1 MIRSVTFV
9 SFCHI
14 SKCENFS
21 DVCRNWCFARL
32 SDWVAAA
39 RRLNWNQLL
48 TFLMQNRLSWAQAAC
63 ARVLRPLVKLAL
75 AMGLKHP
82 HLEELLR
89 DLLIDEARKAWQAK
103 GVDRPNIS
111 QIAVTTGLNRKE
123 VTLRVRS
130 TDDPLPQTELSTAAK
145 TFTLWLRL
153 SSESP
158 ELTVLPVAASDKGPS
173 FESVARQASRG
184 DVHHR
189 AVLDELLR
197 LGMVTEHEGQARLMV
212 QGFVPSRDLQTLLA
226 FLGDNTRD
234 HLLAA
239 VANTLEQSPRFL
251 ERAVYADG
259 LAPPECEQV
268 HELVRA
274 RWDTVHHELVA
285 TLSSAVDKSAGH
297 GSQRMRV
304 GIYAYYEDR
313 AEPAAHARKEPS

>member
-1 MIRSVTFV
+1 
-9 SFCHI
+9 
-14 SKCENFS
+14 
-21 DVCRNWCFARL
+21 
-32 SDWVAAA
+32 
-39 RRLNWNQLL
+39 
-48 TFLMQNRLSWAQAAC
+48 
-63 ARVLRPLVKLAL
+63 
-75 AMGLKHP
+75 MGLKHP

-103 GVDRPNIS
+103 GVARPNIS

-130 TDDPLPQTELSTAAK
+130 TDDPLPQTELSAAAR
-145 TFTLWLRL
+145 TFTLWLQL
-153 SSESP
+153 TNESP
-158 ELTVLPVAASDKGPS
+158 DLAQLPIAASDKGPS

-197 LGMVTEHEGQARLMV
+197 LGMITEDDGQVRLMV

-239 VANTLEQSPRFL
+239 VSNTLEQSPRFL

-259 LAPPECEQV
+259 LAPQECEQV
-268 HELVRA
+268 HELVRG
-274 RWDTVHHELVA
+274 RWDKLHHELVS
-285 TLSSAVDKSAGH
+285 TLSGAVDKSAGH
-297 GSQRMRV
+297 GSQRIRI

-313 AEPAAHARKEPS
+313 AEPVAPAAKE

>member
-1 MIRSVTFV
+1 
-9 SFCHI
+9 
-14 SKCENFS
+14 
-21 DVCRNWCFARL
+21 
-32 SDWVAAA
+32 
-39 RRLNWNQLL
+39 
-48 TFLMQNRLSWAQAAC
+48 MQNRLSWAQAAC

-89 DLLIDEARKAWQAK
+89 DLLIDEARRAWQSK
-103 GVDRPNIS
+103 GVTRPNIS

-130 TDDPLPQTELSTAAK
+130 TDDALAQTELSSAAK
-145 TFTLWLRL
+145 TFTLWLQL
-153 SSESP
+153 SNDSP
-158 ELTVLPVAASDKGPS
+158 EFRVLPLAANDAGPS

-197 LGMVTEHEGQARLMV
+197 LGMATEHEGRVTLTV
-212 QGFVPSRDLQTLLA
+212 ESFVPSRDLQTLLA

-239 VANTLEQSPRFL
+239 VANTLDQSPRFL

-259 LAPPECEQV
+259 VAPEECEEV
-268 HELVRA
+268 HALVRK
-274 RWDTVHHELVA
+274 RWGKLHHELVS

-297 GSQRMRV
+297 GSQRMRI

-313 AEPAAHARKEPS
+313 AEPLTPPAGNEPS

>member
-1 MIRSVTFV
+1 
-9 SFCHI
+9 
-14 SKCENFS
+14 
-21 DVCRNWCFARL
+21 
-32 SDWVAAA
+32 
-39 RRLNWNQLL
+39 
-48 TFLMQNRLSWAQAAC
+48 MQDRLSWAQAAC
-63 ARVLRPLVKLAL
+63 ARVMRPLVKLAL

-103 GVDRPNIS
+103 GVVRPNIS

-130 TDDPLPQTELSTAAK
+130 NNDPLPQTDMSSAAK
-145 TFTLWLRL
+145 TFTLWLQL
-153 SSESP
+153 SSENP
-158 ELTVLPVAASDKGPS
+158 GLNVLPLAANDKGPS

-197 LGMVTEHEGQARLMV
+197 LGMVTEHGGQVTLMV
-212 QGFVPSRDLQTLLA
+212 QGFVPSRDMQSLLA

-259 LAPPECEQV
+259 LAPQDCTQV
-268 HELVRA
+268 HEWVRG
-274 RWDTVHHELVA
+274 RWDKMHHELVA
-285 TLSSAVDKSAGH
+285 TLSGAVDKSAGL
-297 GSQRMRV
+297 GNQRMRV

-313 AEPAAHARKEPS
+313 ADQPAVITKELP

>member
-1 MIRSVTFV
+1 
-9 SFCHI
+9 
-14 SKCENFS
+14 
-21 DVCRNWCFARL
+21 
-32 SDWVAAA
+32 
-39 RRLNWNQLL
+39 
-48 TFLMQNRLSWAQAAC
+48 MQNRLSWAQSAC

-89 DLLIDEARKAWQAK
+89 DLLIDEARNAWQAK
-103 GVDRPNIS
+103 GVARPNIS

-123 VTLRVRS
+123 VTLRMRS
-130 TDDPLPQTELSTAAK
+130 TSDALPQTELSSAAK
-145 TFTLWLRL
+145 TFTLWLQL
-153 SSESP
+153 SNEFP
-158 ELTVLPVAASDKGPS
+158 GLTELPLVASAAEPS
-173 FESVARQASRG
+173 FESVARKASRG

-197 LGMVTEHEGQARLMV
+197 LGMVTEHEGKVRLMV

-234 HLLAA
+234 HLSAA

-259 LAPPECEQV
+259 LAPQEAEEV
-268 HELVRA
+268 HALVRG
-274 RWDTVHHELVA
+274 RWDKLHHELVT

-297 GSQRMRV
+297 GSQRMRI

-313 AEPAAHARKEPS
+313 VEPPAPQDKGQP

>member
-1 MIRSVTFV
+1 
-9 SFCHI
+9 
-14 SKCENFS
+14 
-21 DVCRNWCFARL
+21 
-32 SDWVAAA
+32 
-39 RRLNWNQLL
+39 
-48 TFLMQNRLSWAQAAC
+48 
-63 ARVLRPLVKLAL
+63 
-75 AMGLKHP
+75 MGLKHP

-103 GVDRPNIS
+103 GVARPNIS

-130 TDDPLPQTELSTAAK
+130 TDDPLPQTELSAAAR
-145 TFTLWLRL
+145 TFTLWLQL
-153 SSESP
+153 TNESP
-158 ELTVLPVAASDKGPS
+158 DLAQLPIAASDKGPS

-197 LGMVTEHEGQARLMV
+197 LGMITEHEGQVRLMV

-239 VANTLEQSPRFL
+239 VSNTLEQSPRFL

-259 LAPPECEQV
+259 LAPQECEQV
-268 HELVRA
+268 HELVRG
-274 RWDTVHHELVA
+274 RWDKLHHELVS

-297 GSQRMRV
+297 GSQRMRI

-313 AEPAAHARKEPS
+313 AEPVAPAAKEQP